1 VRCTGCG
8 YAGTRMGDVRKLWI
22 EGPAGRIEAAMR
34 SASPARAA
42 AVLAHP
48 HPLQGGSLHNP
59 VVFHSERELNRAGLT
74 TLRFNFRGVGTSD
87 GDHDEGRG
95 EVDDV
100 AAALSWTRGIVP
112 HDPLILVGYS
122 FGAWCGIRH
131 AVTNPKVSA
140 LIAIGLP
147 VTTRFPLPELEQLR
161 CPLVVVQGSE
171 DEFGPPGELRAL
183 LERCKP
189 DAELRLVEGTSH
201 LFPDRARDAAAQ
213 VKTAAEDLLE
223 SF

>member
-1 VRCTGCG
+1 
-8 YAGTRMGDVRKLWI
+8 MGDARKLWI

-34 SASPARAA
+34 SASPVRAA

-59 VVFHSERELNRAGLT
+59 VVFHSDRELNRAGLT
-74 TLRFNFRGVGTSD
+74 TLRFNFRGVGTSE
-87 GDHDEGRG
+87 GEYDEGRG
-95 EVDDV
+95 EVEDV

-112 HDPLILVGYS
+112 QAELILVGYS

-131 AVTNPKVSA
+131 AATHPKVRA

-147 VTTRFPLPELEQLR
+147 VTSRFPLPELEQLR

-171 DEFGPPGELRAL
+171 DEFGSPADVTAL

-189 DAELRLVEGTSH
+189 DATIRIVEGTSH
-201 LFPDRARDAAAQ
+201 LFPDRARDAALQ
-213 VKTAAEDLLE
+213 VRAAAEELIATL
-223 SF
+223 